1 MRAMGTVLLTGAAA
15 IVVWKIMAGVVVGL
29 LGLALKVG
37 LVLLVVFILLKLF
50 NNNSDK
56 RRKSKGTE
64 RTQNALDPQGELPE
78 GRSCCPS
85 ISPNAGLPRDS
96 RTFAA
101 CRSGPVFPARS

>member
-1 MRAMGTVLLTGAAA
+1 MEEQMRAMGTVLLTGAAA

-56 RRKSKGTE
+56 KE
-64 RTQNALDPQGELPE
+64 E
-78 GRSCCPS
+78 
-85 ISPNAGLPRDS
+85 
-96 RTFAA
+96 
-101 CRSGPVFPARS
+101 